1 MRITELVNEETIS
14 EQLVSRSKH
23 DVLEELALLLKYS
36 GTVKGKDAFLQA
48 IYARE
53 NEGSTG
59 IGYGVAI
66 PHGKS
71 SSVIEPAIAFGRS
84 PEGIDFDSLDG
95 NPAHMFFMIAVP
107 EDADNLHLQTLARLS
122 RRLMHGSFRNELMK
136 AGTKEDIL
144 RALSQMDET

>member
-1 MRITELVNEETIS
+1 M
-14 EQLVSRSKH
+14 
-23 DVLEELALLLKYS
+23 
-36 GTVKGKDAFLQA
+36 
-48 IYARE
+48 
-53 NEGSTG
+53 
-59 IGYGVAI
+59 
-66 PHGKS
+66 
-71 SSVIEPAIAFGRS
+71 IEPAIAFGRS

-95 NPAHMFFMIAVP
+95 NPAHLFFMIAVP